1 MIKGHYDMEKKEYVL
16 NYPEFI
22 QLVIA
27 NESQRTKESIQYWF
41 DILDLN
47 MTGLIDESCVYSFY
61 KSQVKK
67 LNRL

>member
-1 MIKGHYDMEKKEYVL
+1 MMKGHYDIDKKEYVL

-22 QLVIA
+22 HLVIA
-27 NESQRTKESIQYWF
+27 NENRRTKESIYYWF

>member
-1 MIKGHYDMEKKEYVL
+1 MEKKEYVL

-61 KSQVKK
+61 KSQVK
-67 LNRL
+67 

>member
-41 DILDLN
+41 DILDSN